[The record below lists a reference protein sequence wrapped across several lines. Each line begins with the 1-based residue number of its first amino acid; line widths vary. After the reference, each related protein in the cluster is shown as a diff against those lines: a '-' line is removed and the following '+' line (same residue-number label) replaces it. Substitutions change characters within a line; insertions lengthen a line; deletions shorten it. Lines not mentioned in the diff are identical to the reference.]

1 MLPTMSANRRSASDK
16 KTRKASKVKS
26 TKSMK
31 AKRVSKI
38 ATGRLAKCMV
48 FKGRKEKTSG
58 GLRKDS
64 LMKNKRGKIVSK
76 KASANGKTCYRQI
89 EAWVEAVME
98 ARDALHTKGF
108 VAINGK
114 SLHGQALYA
123 KAKTIQSERRRSSK
137 GTQ

>member
-1 MLPTMSANRRSASDK
+1 MGS
-16 KTRKASKVKS
+16 
-26 TKSMK
+26 
-31 AKRVSKI
+31 
-38 ATGRLAKCMV
+38 MV

-76 KASANGKTCYRQI
+76 KASAMGKSHYHRI
-89 EAWVEAVME
+89 EGWVEAVME

-123 KAKTIQSERRRSSK
+123 KAKTLHSERRRSSV
-137 GTQ
+137 GTQQ